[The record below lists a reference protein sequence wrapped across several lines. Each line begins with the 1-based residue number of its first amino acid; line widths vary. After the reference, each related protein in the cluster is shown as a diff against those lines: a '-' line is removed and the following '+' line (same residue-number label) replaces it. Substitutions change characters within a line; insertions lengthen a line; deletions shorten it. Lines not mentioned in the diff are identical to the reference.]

1 MVAGYDVVK
10 QPRQLRRTI
19 GLTGQYA
26 SVDEKLSGRE
36 NLYMIGRLLDL
47 PRKQAKAR
55 ADELLERFSL
65 TEAAKRACME
75 YSGGMRRFDLAAS
88 MIGSPAV
95 LYLDEPTTGLDPR
108 TRNEVWDEV
117 QRMVAEGATV
127 LLTTQYMEEAEQLA
141 KELTVI
147 DRGRI
152 IARGGVDELK
162 AKVGGRTLQIRPSD
176 PAELAAMAQAI
187 REAGLDGIARRAGR
201 PRRGAAVRA
210 DPQRRATDRRH
221 RPAGRPRLLPRPC
234 LHRPAQPR
242 RGVPRDHRRQGR
254 PPLRPGSPGGR
265 RMSTT
270 TLTPA
275 PAGSADTTPARPV
288 AEEGRIGL
296 RANLRHIGALARR
309 NLLQIKKD
317 PESMFDVLLMPIIFT
332 LLFVYV
338 FGGSVGGSLGGNR
351 QDYLNYLVP
360 GLMAMMGM
368 NIAMAVG
375 TGVNDDFR
383 KGVMDRFRTMP
394 IARSSVLIAKIVVE
408 LGRMMVAIVILL
420 AMGFALGMT
429 LGTSVLGL
437 LGAVALS
444 AVFGAAIMWIFIVL
458 GLAMKTAQAVQGM
471 GMLVLMPL
479 QFGSSIFAPP
489 TTMPGWLQTFTDYNP
504 LSNLADAVRGLMMGG
519 PVADSV
525 WVTLAWAAAITLVM
539 APLAVSKFRKKA

>member
-1 MVAGYDVVK
+1 
-10 QPRQLRRTI
+10 
-19 GLTGQYA
+19 
-26 SVDEKLSGRE
+26 
-36 NLYMIGRLLDL
+36 
-47 PRKQAKAR
+47 
-55 ADELLERFSL
+55 
-65 TEAAKRACME
+65 
-75 YSGGMRRFDLAAS
+75 
-88 MIGSPAV
+88 
-95 LYLDEPTTGLDPR
+95 
-108 TRNEVWDEV
+108 
-117 QRMVAEGATV
+117 
-127 LLTTQYMEEAEQLA
+127 
-141 KELTVI
+141 
-147 DRGRI
+147 
-152 IARGGVDELK
+152 
-162 AKVGGRTLQIRPSD
+162 
-176 PAELAAMAQAI
+176 
-187 REAGLDGIARRAGR
+187 
-201 PRRGAAVRA
+201 
-210 DPQRRATDRRH
+210 
-221 RPAGRPRLLPRPC
+221 
-234 LHRPAQPR
+234 
-242 RGVPRDHRRQGR
+242 
-254 PPLRPGSPGGR
+254 
-265 RMSTT
+265 MSTT

-275 PAGSADTTPARPV
+275 PAGSTGTAPAKPAVAD
-288 AEEGRIGL
+288 EGRIGL

-408 LGRMMVAIVILL
+408 LGRMMVAIAILL

-437 LGAVALS
+437 LAAVALS

-519 PVADSV
+519 PVANSV
-525 WVTLAWAAAITLVM
+525 WVTLAWAAGITLVM